1 MSRHAERASWSDLR
15 GTRWAPPGSAG
26 ADPSRRAVYV
36 AALQQAEQLF
46 HAAREAGF
54 ASSPLL
60 LFYGLSQAGRAIAAA
75 LLE

>member
-1 MSRHAERASWSDLR
+1 
-15 GTRWAPPGSAG
+15 
-26 ADPSRRAVYV
+26 VYV